1 MGTNAGKGHIFLFMP
16 LYLSGPPYVIYT
28 LFVGRFGSFG
38 IMFCLGWALSMA
50 CTYVV
55 LMSLNFLKLTSPC
68 PLVFRK
74 FQVCPL

>member
-1 MGTNAGKGHIFLFMP
+1 MGKNAGKGHTFLFMP
-16 LYLSGPPYVIYT
+16 LYLSGPSYVINT
-28 LFVGRFGSFG
+28 LFVGHFRSFG
-38 IMFCLGWALSMA
+38 TIFALGWALTMA

-55 LMSLNFLKLTSPC
+55 LMSLNFPNLTSPC